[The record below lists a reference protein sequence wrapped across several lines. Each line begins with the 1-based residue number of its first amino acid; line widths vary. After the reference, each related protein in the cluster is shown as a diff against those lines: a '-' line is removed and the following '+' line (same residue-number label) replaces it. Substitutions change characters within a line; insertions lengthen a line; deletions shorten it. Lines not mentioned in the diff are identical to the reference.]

1 MKIGRKYKIASLSAG
16 LALTAL
22 PFGGWVAAA
31 LAAGAG
37 YIIGDTQFSKDKKPW
52 RNLDELLHEKE
63 HSRLEFKEALPQEKT
78 GRSRFD
84 GIIKSVIGF
93 ANTDGG
99 EILLGVSDNGR
110 ITGINNLID
119 QYKNRDKFELAL
131 RETLRSNIDAPVDKI
146 YRIKFEMVDK
156 RVILRVDVEKVGYQV
171 FTKQKGECY
180 IREGNLTRALTPKE
194 VSNRRDK
201 MVGPYNH

>member
-1 MKIGRKYKIASLSAG
+1 MKISRKYKVASLSAG
-16 LALTAL
+16 LALAAL

-52 RNLDELLHEKE
+52 RDLHELLHEGE
-63 HSRLEFKEALPQEKT
+63 HNRLEFKESLSRGENGKF
-78 GRSRFD
+78 RFD
-84 GIIKSVIGF
+84 GIIRSVIGF

-119 QYKNRDKFELAL
+119 QYKKRDKFELAL
-131 RETLRSNIDAPVDKI
+131 REVLRSNIDAPVDKM

-180 IREGNLTRALTPKE
+180 IREGNQTRALTPKE
-194 VSNRRDK
+194 VSDRRDK